1 MIQSNSSYNCQ
12 HHYNVEILNLLDP
25 KLQLINTTPL
35 IKNKLEELISELKN
49 LKAQTILVLE
59 YKKRNDLKIFH
70 SSAKLIAS
78 DSDIDEALYSC
89 IKAL

>member
-78 DSDIDEALYSC
+78 DSDTDEALYSC

>member
-12 HHYNVEILNLLDP
+12 HYYNVEILNLLDP

-78 DSDIDEALYSC
+78 DSDTDEALYSC

>member
-49 LKAQTILVLE
+49 LKAQAILVLE

-78 DSDIDEALYSC
+78 DSDTDEALYSC

>member
-78 DSDIDEALYSC
+78 DSDTDEALYSC
-89 IKAL
+89 IRAL